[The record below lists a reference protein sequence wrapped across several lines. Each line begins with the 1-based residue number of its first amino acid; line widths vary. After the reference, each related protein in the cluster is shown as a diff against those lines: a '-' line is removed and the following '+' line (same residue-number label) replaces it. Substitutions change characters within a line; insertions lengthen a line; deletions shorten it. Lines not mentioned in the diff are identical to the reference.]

1 MTDNSQP
8 QTKEELFSLI
18 AREWDLLLAL
28 VAKLDEKQMSTPD
41 AGGWSP
47 KDNLAH
53 LAEWMNILLGYHMD
67 RRPSHEVIGVA
78 PEVTA
83 ADWDYNRINQILF
96 GRNRDRSIEDV
107 LGGLK
112 SVHAR
117 VIERLESTPFEELLK
132 PRFPEHS
139 DSPPLLGYV
148 LGNTSGHFEEHRENM
163 EKALAGGEL
172 G

>member
-1 MTDNSQP
+1 MGLAP
-8 QTKEELFSLI
+8 FSR
-18 AREWDLLLAL
+18 RE
-28 VAKLDEKQMSTPD
+28 T
-41 AGGWSP
+41 
-47 KDNLAH
+47 
-53 LAEWMNILLGYHMD
+53 
-67 RRPSHEVIGVA
+67 
-78 PEVTA
+78 
-83 ADWDYNRINQILF
+83 
-96 GRNRDRSIEDV
+96 GREANVEDV

-148 LGNTSGHFEEHRENM
+148 LGNTSGHFEEHRENI